1 MNINLPAKYIFAFT
15 TLISL
20 FFGYNAWL
28 IQRDFEMFN
37 AYDKVCAELPKPHP
51 DCRYA
56 K

>member
-1 MNINLPAKYIFAFT
+1 MKTSYW
-15 TLISL
+15 
-20 FFGYNAWL
+20 FFLVIAVLMWNGML
-28 IQRDFEMFN
+28 IQRDKKMFD

>member
-1 MNINLPAKYIFAFT
+1 MRSKEITLVFFAFIGM
-15 TLISL
+15 LMYQS
-20 FFGYNAWL
+20 FL
-28 IQRDFEMFN
+28 IQRDQKMFN